1 MTSISHASPEMNA
14 LSNKIESIYPLAPMQ
29 EGLLFHTLMNPEQG
43 MYLLQYRHVMEME
56 SLNQTAFQR
65 AWSAVVQRHEL
76 LRTAFVW
83 KQQKRPLQVVYK
95 EVDLPVELMDWR
107 GVSEQAQQQKLDE
120 MLAQE
125 RQAGLDF
132 NKAPIMR
139 VRLIQLDEN
148 RYQFVRSYHHIL
160 MDAWCFSL
168 IMMDF
173 LTYYRAFVKGEQ
185 VTLPKPR
192 PYQDFIRWLREQ
204 PADTHKDF
212 WQQRLAGFDVPT
224 SLGIREPKQYL
235 EADPVVDLIEHLSVD
250 DTAKLQALAAQNKVT
265 LNTLIQGAWALLLNR
280 YSGEQ
285 DLLFGVTV
293 AGRPAHMEGM
303 ESIVGLFINTLPLR
317 WRVSP
322 TASLGE
328 WLRALQTE
336 NLALREH
343 ETSSLADIQQWS
355 EVEGQDLFQSLFV
368 FENAPMDAG
377 LSQENLEF
385 IVQNA
390 TNRTH
395 TNYPITVVIIPG
407 ESLHLQLTYQGQDFS
422 HDAVSIMLGHFKTLL
437 LSMLTLDSKATL
449 SQLPMLQ
456 AEEVEQQKLWSE
468 GDKFDLGAS
477 YIERFD
483 AQVAANPNKV
493 VVSDGETTLTYEA
506 LSQRV
511 NALTQK
517 LVHHGVKLD
526 SVVALLGERN
536 SDFLV
541 MILAVLRSGAAYL
554 PLDPSHPPL
563 RIAQVLKQSRSSL
576 VLANKQFEE
585 LALDALSASALS
597 VSALS
602 ESDLSESGLDGDK
615 PSVATYDRAEWST
628 SYEAPAGYEASAS
641 SELAF
646 DSAKAPDRKLAGQNL
661 AYVIFTSG
669 STGTPKGAM
678 VTRNGML
685 NNMLGKFAPL
695 QLTDQDVIAQ
705 TASQCFDISVWQFL
719 IAPILGARV
728 EILPDCISQDP
739 ARLVTEIDRRGIS
752 VLEPVPAL
760 IQGMLATETSGSK
773 SSLSTLRWV
782 LPTGEALP
790 PVLAQQWIEQY
801 PSIPLMNAYGPA
813 ECSDDVA
820 FYPIVDRLSDQVLH
834 VPIGSATA
842 NNRLYLLSP
851 ELELVPIGAIGEI
864 YVAGTGIGRGY
875 LNEPE
880 RTAGV
885 FLPNPFLNNG
895 ERLYRTGDLARYLAD
910 GSLQYVGRVDY
921 QVKVR
926 GYRIELGEIESRLAQ
941 HPDVDEVVLLAANDK
956 KRGKVLV
963 AYIAGEAL
971 NGAAKEQNEQNNW
984 RELRDFVAQGLPDY
998 MVPSAFVCLPKLPR
1012 NNNGKVDRKQLPSV
1026 DFNKQLGAGYV
1037 APTSELQ
1044 QSLCETWQSLLGLDR
1059 IGIHDNFFE
1068 LGGHSLL
1075 ATQMAGQLTRLLS
1088 REVPLRSI
1096 FEQPT
1101 IALLAS
1107 WIDANEGQNTLP
1119 PLKSLQG
1126 NNTSSNQDV
1135 KVKLS
1140 WSQQRMWFLQQLDPE
1155 SAAYNLPAA
1164 IRIHKTA
1171 EGKKLSVTV
1180 AEQALNSIISEHDI
1194 LRTHFV
1200 VEQGEPVQVISPKGD
1215 ISISV
1220 SHLETED
1227 EALSES
1233 LSESAILEKAL
1244 KADAMQPFSLDQGP
1258 LLRVSLYELEHS
1270 QVLAFN
1276 CHHIIADAWSLRL
1289 LVDQFCKIYQT
1300 IVNDQALA
1308 LATPELQYSDYALWQ
1323 RELMDEGHLESQLDY
1338 WKTLLQPKDSAQQST
1353 SDEALAL
1360 PVLSLSSDY
1369 PRPEQPS
1376 GEGKRYVTTLSA
1388 SIAQKLTDF
1397 DRAAGRSHFAS
1408 TMAAFQLLL
1417 GAYSGQKDILI
1428 GVPVANRHHAL
1439 TQDIFGCFINTL
1451 VQRADL
1457 TPTQSVEK
1465 LIESIAKQAQQAQ
1478 ANQDLPFDYLI
1489 DQLGVDRQTSYN
1501 PLFQSM
1507 FNYLSGKALD
1517 QLELGGL
1524 EVDAIDNRP
1533 DTALCDFKLDV
1544 QAHEGTFNLSFE
1556 YSTELFQPE
1565 TVIRMA
1571 NDFERIL
1578 EWMLENPESELTEMD
1593 LWQPADSEMLEAAS
1607 IPKGK
1612 SVLSQFAEQVNNQ
1625 PDAIGVQGGEAG
1637 SNPLTYAELN
1647 RHSDRLAVQLQKSG
1661 IKQGDRVALCVD
1673 RDQHM
1678 LVSIL
1683 AVLKS
1688 GAAYVPIE
1696 PEWPADRMSYVL
1708 AHSTPVLCLVN
1719 RAYQSKVTEFQPELA
1734 CLAIGADTWFDLDN
1748 TLESDLDSDTYN
1760 DHQVTTEQPL
1770 VYTEKSDTEKP
1781 DTEKPDQ
1788 LAYILY
1794 TSGSTGRPK
1803 GVEISLGNLAYL
1815 CRELSDCVP
1824 LSTKDKVLSLTTYCF
1839 DISIVELLY
1848 PLTQG
1853 ASILVATNE
1862 QTKDPRLLDQLLD
1875 AAVSHKPVSL
1885 MQATPATWSMFLARS
1900 RRTLDGV
1907 TAISIGEALSAE
1919 LGRQILMRGAELINA
1934 YGPTEVTVYSTYQ
1947 AITLADCD
1955 AATSSATLP
1964 IGKVFK
1970 GLSAHVLD
1978 DSMRSVPEGV
1988 TGELYLS
1995 GDGVGLGYHKAPDLT
2010 EKAFVANP
2018 YCSSP
2023 NRTAFAGHERFYKT
2037 GDLVSRRLDGTLDYL
2052 GRNDFQVKLRGF
2064 RIELGEIEA
2073 LLPQLDGVDN
2083 AVVLLEGKGD
2093 QAKLVAYWSGE
2104 QGESTALR
2112 EHLAK
2117 RLPEYMLP
2125 TFWQWLDVLPQNAN
2139 GKVDRGAL
2147 QALALPSLASAQAQ
2161 TQERTA
2167 PQGLWEKRLACI
2179 WNQVLLGVTD
2189 KAADKI
2195 ANKVADKA
2203 AERDSEH
2210 IDIAREDNFFSLG
2223 GHSLLAARIVAALA
2237 EDFAVD
2243 VPLRSLFEKPTLMA
2257 LAAEIEQLEQST
2269 DDSQPFIIPSRKRTE
2284 ASSGANL
2291 FPMHATQKRLWFLEK
2306 FSGASRA
2313 YQLTLSL
2320 RVKGKLNLTALQRA
2334 LAVLMSEQNSLRT
2347 VFVEQDGDLYQ
2358 AVLAGTESRPLAVP
2372 LSVHSLD
2379 SSLFEQANETL
2390 LVDTLRDLSNQA
2402 FTPEEKPPWR
2412 LDVLEAEQG
2421 EEHILQL
2428 CLHHLIA
2435 DAWSLKVFFDELQ
2448 ALYSDSVADVLNIE
2462 GRESLPYQFGDYAS
2476 WWQGSETRN
2485 TLQQQLNY
2493 WKEKLAGEQPLLDLP
2508 TDFPRPKQLSS
2519 KGQRYRFTLP
2529 ENLVAQLK
2537 QQSSQRQVTA
2547 FVPLLNAWQLLL
2559 SRYSGQDDIQ
2569 IGIPVANRQQAYSGK
2584 LIGYFASTQVVK
2596 APLALQES
2604 VETSWQRLQQTLT
2617 EAQQNQDLPFE
2628 KLVEALDL
2636 PRDNG
2641 RAPLFQSLF
2650 NLIQLDSDSHFAG
2663 LATERITL
2671 DEGTSLSEIG
2681 MQIEQGQNEQ
2691 GKSEWC
2697 CVLEYS
2703 SELFLQDTMA
2713 RYARHYLNLLTDM
2726 LSEPEKPL
2734 CQVEIL
2740 SGLDGNLDEKL
2751 EQTFNDTSAELKDD
2765 YDLIRRFESQVESTP
2780 EAIAIRFHDE
2790 SMSYRRLN
2798 SEVNQLAHYLMDKG
2812 VGAEQKVAIL
2822 LDRGP
2827 LAVIAHLAVL
2837 KAGGAY
2843 IPLDPA
2849 QPADRLSY
2857 ICQHAKPSLLITQT
2871 ENSGLVKS
2879 NADVLTLNS
2888 LPSESGLAFNLAL
2901 NHDWNL
2907 NPSRGIHYSQLAYVI
2922 YTSGSTGKPKGVAI
2936 SRGNLANFLH
2946 GMGQK
2951 IAISET
2957 DSWLAVTTTSF
2968 DISALEIY
2976 LPLLQGATLLMAD
2989 SQQTMDVDALFE
3001 LLNQATVFQ
3010 ATPTTWQMLL
3020 TKNDAVWPALK
3031 GIVGGEAVPNYLAKK
3046 LMEKGVTLINAY
3058 GPTETTIWSTTHS
3071 FNEKGAVEASDVEE
3085 GALEESAVEEGAVE
3099 KGISEDGVAAIG
3111 TPILNN
3117 RCYLLDDHLQPV
3129 PLGATGELY
3138 IAGEGVARGY
3148 QDAPDLTASVFVPD
3162 PFSQDGS
3169 RLYKT
3174 GDLVRLGKNGLLEYI
3189 GRSDFQIKVRG
3200 FRIELG
3206 EIENS
3211 LRKFEGVSEAVVVAD
3226 DKQRLVAFLQTQE
3239 SISSLTMRELLEAEL
3254 PAYMLPY
3261 QCVCVSQFALNS
3273 NGKIDRKAL
3282 TCQASA
3288 LELQT
3293 SSDRVQSRALEGDV
3307 EHRLAD
3313 IWQALL
3319 GTLPKAEDSFF
3330 VLGGHSLL
3338 AMQMIAKVEAEFGI
3352 RLALQSLFE
3361 KPTIAA
3367 LAEQITG
3374 SDEQQD
3380 DELDFMDQLL
3390 SEFED

>member
-56 SLNQTAFQR
+56 SLDFEAFQH
-65 AWSAVVQRHEL
+65 AWNAVAQRHEL

-95 EVDLPVELMDWR
+95 DVDLPVELMDWR
-107 GVSEQAQQQKLDE
+107 GVSAEQQQQKLKV

-125 RQAGLDF
+125 RQEELAF

-139 VRLIQLDEN
+139 VRLIQLDEK

-192 PYQDFIRWLREQ
+192 PYQDFIRWLRQQ
-204 PADTHKDF
+204 PADTHKGF
-212 WQQRLAGFDVPT
+212 WQQKLAGFDVPT
-224 SLGIREPKQYL
+224 SLGIRQPKQYL
-235 EADPVVDLIEHLSVD
+235 NADSVVDVVERLNVN
-250 DTAKLQALAAQNKVT
+250 DTTRLQALAAQNKVT
-265 LNTLIQGAWALLLNR
+265 LNTLMQGAWALLLNR

-293 AGRPAHMEGM
+293 AGRPTHMEGI
-303 ESIVGLFINTLPLR
+303 ESVVGLFINTLPLR
-317 WRVSP
+317 WHVSP
-322 TASLGE
+322 TASLGD
-328 WLRALQTE
+328 WLRALQNE

-355 EVEGQDLFQSLFV
+355 DVEGQDLFQSLFV

-385 IVQNA
+385 IVQDA

-422 HDAVSIMLGHFKTLL
+422 HDAVRIMLGHFRTLL
-437 LSMLTLDSKATL
+437 LSMLTLDSKAML
-449 SQLPMLQ
+449 SHLPMLQ
-456 AEEVEQQKLWSE
+456 VEEVEQQKLWSE
-468 GDKFDLGAS
+468 GENLDLGAS

-483 AQVAANPNKV
+483 AQVVTNPNKI
-493 VVSDGETTLTYEA
+493 VVSDGKTTLTYES
-506 LSQRV
+506 LNQCV

-517 LVHHGVKLD
+517 LVQQGVKVD

-563 RIAQVLKQSRSSL
+563 RIAQVLRQSRSGL
-576 VLANKQFEE
+576 VLANRQFEG
-585 LALDALSASALS
+585 LAVDALS
-597 VSALS
+597 VGVLS
-602 ESDLSESGLDGDK
+602 ESDLDGDK
-615 PSVATYDRAEWST
+615 SSIATYDGGEWSV
-628 SYEAPAGYEASAS
+628 AHDASVS
-641 SELAF
+641 GGSLS
-646 DSAKAPDRKLAGQNL
+646 DSAKTPDHKLAGQNL

-685 NNMLGKFAPL
+685 NNMLGKFGPL

-739 ARLVTEIDRRGIS
+739 ARLVAEIDRRGIT

-760 IQGMLATETSGSK
+760 IQGILATESPASE

-790 PVLAQQWIEQY
+790 PVLAQQWFKQY

-885 FLPNPFLNNG
+885 FLPNPFSNNG

-963 AYIAGEAL
+963 AYIAGETL
-971 NGAAKEQNEQNNW
+971 NGAEKEQNEQNNW
-984 RELRDFVAQGLPDY
+984 SELRDFVAQGLPDY

-1037 APTSELQ
+1037 APTTDLQ
-1044 QSLCETWQSLLGLDR
+1044 VSLCETWQSLLGLDR

-1107 WIDANEGQNTLP
+1107 WIDANEGQNALP
-1119 PLKSLQG
+1119 PLKSAQE
-1126 NNTSSNQDV
+1126 NNKPSSQNEN
-1135 KVKLS
+1135 VKLS

-1180 AEQALNSIISEHDI
+1180 AEQALNSIISQHDI

-1200 VEQGEPVQVISPKGD
+1200 VEQGEPVQVISPQGD

-1227 EALSES
+1227 EALP
-1233 LSESAILEKAL
+1233 ESARLEKAL
-1244 KADAMQPFSLDQGP
+1244 TADAMQPFSLDQGP

-1300 IVNDQALA
+1300 IVNDQAVA

-1338 WKTLLQPKDSAQQST
+1338 WKTLLQPKEQST
-1353 SDEALAL
+1353 SDESLAL

-1397 DRAAGRSHFAS
+1397 DRTAGRSHFAS

-1417 GAYSGQKDILI
+1417 GFYSGQKDILI
-1428 GVPVANRHHAL
+1428 GVPVANRHHAQ

-1457 TPTQSVEK
+1457 TPTQSVK
-1465 LIESIAKQAQQAQ
+1465 QLIESIVEQSQQAQ

-1489 DQLGVDRQTSYN
+1489 DQLGVARQTSHN

-1517 QLELGGL
+1517 QLDLAGL

-1544 QAHEGTFNLSFE
+1544 QAHQGAFNLSFE
-1556 YSTELFQPE
+1556 YSTELFHPD

-1578 EWMLENPESELTEMD
+1578 EWMLENPESELTQMD
-1593 LWQPADSEMLEAAS
+1593 LWQPTASEMLEAES
-1607 IPKGK
+1607 VPKAK
-1612 SVLSQFAEQVNNQ
+1612 SVLSQFAKQVRNQ
-1625 PDAIGVQGGEAG
+1625 PDAIGVLSGEEG
-1637 SNPLTYAELN
+1637 SNSLSYSALD

-1661 IKQGDRVALCVD
+1661 IKQGDRVALCID
-1673 RDQHM
+1673 RNQHM
-1678 LVSIL
+1678 LVCIL

-1696 PEWPADRMSYVL
+1696 PEWPADRMAYVL
-1708 AHSTPVLCLVN
+1708 AHSSPALCLVN
-1719 RAYQSKVTEFQPELA
+1719 ATYQSKVTELQPELA
-1734 CLAIGADTWFDLDN
+1734 CLAIGAETWADLNRDLDR
-1748 TLESDLDSDTYN
+1748 DLDSDS
-1760 DHQVTTEQPL
+1760 QVTLEQPL
-1770 VYTEKSDTEKP
+1770 IHTEKQ
-1781 DTEKPDQ
+1781 DQ

-1803 GVEISLGNLAYL
+1803 GVEISVDNLAHL
-1815 CRELSDCVP
+1815 CRELSSRVP
-1824 LSTKDKVLSLTTYCF
+1824 LSAKDKVLSLTTYCF

-1862 QTKDPRLLDQLLD
+1862 QAKDPRLLDQLLD
-1875 AAVSHKPVSL
+1875 ASANLSPVSV
-1885 MQATPATWSMFLARS
+1885 MQATPATWSMLLARS
-1900 RRTLDGV
+1900 RRSLDGV
-1907 TAISIGEALSAE
+1907 TAIAGGEALSAE
-1919 LGRQILMRGAELINA
+1919 LGRQILMRGAELING
-1934 YGPTEVTVYSTYQ
+1934 YGPTEVTVYSTFHPV
-1947 AITLADCD
+1947 TLADCD
-1955 AATSSATLP
+1955 GATANATLP
-1964 IGKVFK
+1964 IGKAVK

-1978 DSMRSVPEGV
+1978 SSMRSVPVGV

-1995 GDGVGLGYHKAPDLT
+1995 GDGVGVGYHKASDLT
-2010 EKAFVANP
+2010 EKAFVLNR
-2018 YCSSP
+2018 YRSSP
-2023 NRTAFAGHERFYKT
+2023 YSSAPAGHERFYKT
-2037 GDLVSRRLDGTLDYL
+2037 GDLVSRRVDGTLDYL

-2104 QGESTALR
+2104 QRESTALR

-2117 RLPEYMLP
+2117 SLPEYMLP
-2125 TFWQWLDVLPQNAN
+2125 TFWQWLEVLPQNAN

-2147 QALALPSLASAQAQ
+2147 KALALPSLASAQAQ
-2161 TQERTA
+2161 TGERTA
-2167 PQGLWEKRLACI
+2167 PQSLWEKRLAGI
-2179 WNQVLLGVTD
+2179 WRQVLLGRTD
-2189 KAADKI
+2189 KI
-2195 ANKVADKA
+2195 ADKA
-2203 AERDSEH
+2203 AEIDGEQ

-2237 EDFAVD
+2237 ENFAVD
-2243 VPLRSLFEKPTLMA
+2243 VPLRSLFERPTLMA
-2257 LAAEIEQLEQST
+2257 LAAEVEQLELST
-2269 DDSQPFIIPSRKRTE
+2269 DDSRPFIIPSRKATE
-2284 ASSGANL
+2284 DSSDSKL

-2306 FSGASRA
+2306 FSVASRA

-2320 RVKGKLNLTALQRA
+2320 RVKGKLNLTALRQA

-2347 VFVEQDGDLYQ
+2347 VFVEQSGDLYQ
-2358 AVLAGTESRPLAVP
+2358 EVLAGSESRPLEVP
-2372 LSVHSLD
+2372 LSVHNLD
-2379 SSLFEQANETL
+2379 SSLFEQANESL
-2390 LVDTLRDLSNQA
+2390 LVDVLHDLSNQV

-2412 LDVLEAEQG
+2412 LDVLESEQG
-2421 EEHILQL
+2421 EEHVLQL
-2428 CLHHLIA
+2428 CMHHLIA
-2435 DAWSLKVFFDELQ
+2435 DGWSLKVFFDELQ

-2462 GRESLPYQFGDYAS
+2462 ERESLPYQFGDYAS
-2476 WWQGSETRN
+2476 WWQGSETSH
-2485 TLQQQLNY
+2485 TLQQQLSY

-2519 KGQRYRFTLP
+2519 EGQRYRFKLP
-2529 ENLVAQLK
+2529 EKLVAQLK

-2547 FVPLLNAWQLLL
+2547 FVPLFNAWQLLL
-2559 SRYSGQDDIQ
+2559 SRYSGQNDIQ

-2596 APLALQES
+2596 APLELQES
-2604 VETSWQRLQQTLT
+2604 VETSWERLQQTLT
-2617 EAQQNQDLPFE
+2617 EAQQNQQLPFE
-2628 KLVEALDL
+2628 QLVEALDL

-2663 LATERITL
+2663 FTTERITL

-2681 MQIEQGQNEQ
+2681 MQIEQGE
-2691 GKSEWC
+2691 SEWF

-2726 LSEPEKPL
+2726 LSEPQKLL
-2734 CQVEIL
+2734 CQIEIL
-2740 SGLDGNLDEKL
+2740 SESDGKFDETL
-2751 EQTFNDTSAELKDD
+2751 GQAFNDTSAELKDE
-2765 YDLIRRFESQVESTP
+2765 YDLVRRFESQVESTP

-2790 SMSYRRLN
+2790 SMTYRRLN
-2798 SEVNQLAHYLMDKG
+2798 TEVNRLAHYLMDKG

-2827 LAVIAHLAVL
+2827 LVVIAHLAVL
-2837 KAGGAY
+2837 KAGGMY

-2849 QPADRLSY
+2849 QPAQRLSY
-2857 ICQHAKPSLLITQT
+2857 ICQHAEPSLLIAQT
-2871 ENSGLVKS
+2871 ENSGLVES
-2879 NADVLTLNS
+2879 GVDVLTMNT
-2888 LPSESGLAFNLAL
+2888 LPSESSLAFSLEL
-2901 NHDWNL
+2901 NHEWDL
-2907 NPSRGIHYSQLAYVI
+2907 NPNRDIHYSQLAYVI
-2922 YTSGSTGKPKGVAI
+2922 YTSGSTAKPKGVAI

-2976 LPLLQGATLLMAD
+2976 LPLLQGSTLLMAD

-3001 LLNQATVFQ
+3001 LLSQATVFQ
-3010 ATPTTWQMLL
+3010 ATPTSWQMLL
-3020 TKNDAVWPALK
+3020 TKSDAVWPALK

-3046 LMEKGVTLINAY
+3046 LMEKGVTLMNAY

-3071 FNEKGAVEASDVEE
+3071 FNENCV
-3085 GALEESAVEEGAVE
+3085 VEEGAVE
-3099 KGISEDGVAAIG
+3099 KGISEEGVAAIG

-3117 RCYLLDDHLQPV
+3117 RCYILDDHLQPV
-3129 PLGATGELY
+3129 PFGATGELY
-3138 IAGEGVARGY
+3138 IAGDGVARGY
-3148 QDAPDLTASVFVPD
+3148 HDAPDLTASVFMPD

-3174 GDLVRLGKNGLLEYI
+3174 GDLVRRGKNGVLEYI

-3211 LRKFEGVSEAVVVAD
+3211 LRKLESVSEAVVVAD
-3226 DKQRLVAFLQTQE
+3226 DKQRLVAFLQTEE

-3254 PAYMLPY
+3254 PAYMVPY

-3273 NGKIDRKAL
+3273 NGKIDRKVL
-3282 TCQASA
+3282 TSQASE

-3293 SSDRVQSRALEGDV
+3293 SSDIMQSRVLEGDV

-3313 IWQALL
+3313 IWLALL
-3319 GTLPKAEDSFF
+3319 GTLPRAEDSFF
-3330 VLGGHSLL
+3330 ALGGHSLL

-3361 KPTIAA
+3361 KPTITA
-3367 LAEQITG
+3367 LAEQIAD

-3390 SEFED
+3390 SEIED

>member
-56 SLNQTAFQR
+56 SLDFEAFQR
-65 AWSAVVQRHEL
+65 AWNAVVQRHEL

-83 KQQKRPLQVVYK
+83 KQQKRPLQVVFK
-95 EVDLPVELMDWR
+95 DADLPVELMDWR
-107 GVSEQAQQQKLDE
+107 GVSEQEQQQKLE
-120 MLAQE
+120 ALLAQE
-125 RQAGLDF
+125 RQEELDF
-132 NKAPIMR
+132 NKAPVMR
-139 VRLIQLDEN
+139 VRLIQLDEK

-173 LTYYRAFVKGEQ
+173 LTYYRAFAKGEL

-204 PADTHKDF
+204 PADTHKGF

-235 EADPVVDLIEHLSVD
+235 EADSVVDLVEHLSVD

-293 AGRPAHMEGM
+293 AGRPTHMEGI

-317 WRVSP
+317 WNVSP

-355 EVEGQDLFQSLFV
+355 DVEGQDLFQSLFV

-468 GDKFDLGAS
+468 GDKFDLGES

-483 AQVAANPNKV
+483 AQVKANPNKI
-493 VVSDGETTLTYEA
+493 VVSDGETTLTYES
-506 LSQRV
+506 LNQRV
-511 NALTQK
+511 NALTQN
-517 LVHHGVKLD
+517 LIQQGVKLD
-526 SVVALLGERN
+526 NVVALLGERN

-554 PLDPSHPPL
+554 PLDPSHPSL

-576 VLANKQFEE
+576 VLANRQFEG
-585 LALDALSASALS
+585 LALE
-597 VSALS
+597 ALS
-602 ESDLSESGLDGDK
+602 EGALLESDLDADK
-615 PSVATYDRAEWST
+615 PRVATYEAGEWST
-628 SYEAPAGYEASAS
+628 SYEVS
-641 SELAF
+641 SSCELAL
-646 DSAKAPDRKLAGQNL
+646 DSAKAPDHKLAGQNL

-669 STGTPKGAM
+669 STGTPKGTM

-695 QLTDQDVIAQ
+695 QLTGQDVIAQ

-739 ARLVTEIDRRGIS
+739 ARLVTEIDRRGIT

-760 IQGMLATETSGSK
+760 IQGMLATETPDSK

-801 PSIPLMNAYGPA
+801 PAIPLMNAYGPA

-885 FLPNPFLNNG
+885 FLPNPFSNNG
-895 ERLYRTGDLARYLAD
+895 ERIYRTGDLARYLAD

-963 AYIAGEAL
+963 AYIAGETL
-971 NGAAKEQNEQNNW
+971 NGAAKDQNEQNNW
-984 RELRDFVAQGLPDY
+984 SELRDFVAQGLPDY

-1012 NNNGKVDRKQLPSV
+1012 NNNGKVDRKQLPDV

-1037 APTSELQ
+1037 APTTELQ
-1044 QSLCETWQSLLGLDR
+1044 VSLSKTWQSLLGLDR

-1119 PLKSLQG
+1119 PLKSAQE
-1126 NNTSSNQDV
+1126 NSTPSSQNEN
-1135 KVKLS
+1135 VKLS

-1180 AEQALNSIISEHDI
+1180 AEQALNSIISQHDI

-1220 SHLETED
+1220 SLLETED

-1233 LSESAILEKAL
+1233 AVLGKAL

-1300 IVNDQALA
+1300 IVNDQAVA

-1338 WKTLLQPKDSAQQST
+1338 WKTQLQPKEQST
-1353 SDEALAL
+1353 PDESLAL

-1369 PRPEQPS
+1369 PRPEQLS

-1397 DRAAGRSHFAS
+1397 DRTAGRSHFAS

-1428 GVPVANRHHAL
+1428 GVPVANRHHAQ

-1457 TPTQSVEK
+1457 TPTQSVEQ
-1465 LIESIAKQAQQAQ
+1465 LIESIVEQAQQAQ

-1517 QLELGGL
+1517 QLDLGGL
-1524 EVDAIDNRP
+1524 EVAAIDNRP

-1556 YSTELFQPE
+1556 YSTELFHPD

-1578 EWMLENPESELTEMD
+1578 EWMLENPESELTQMD
-1593 LWQPADSEMLEAAS
+1593 LWQPAAAEILEVES
-1607 IPKGK
+1607 TPKAK
-1612 SVLSQFAEQVNNQ
+1612 SVLSQFAEQVRNQ

-1637 SNPLTYAELN
+1637 SSLLTYATLDK
-1647 RHSDRLAVQLQKSG
+1647 HSDRLAIQLQKSG
-1661 IKQGDRVALCVD
+1661 IKQGDRIALCVD
-1673 RDQHM
+1673 RNQHM
-1678 LVSIL
+1678 LVCIL

-1696 PEWPADRMSYVL
+1696 PEWPADRMAYVL
-1708 AHSTPVLCLVN
+1708 AHSSPALCLVN
-1719 RAYQSKVTEFQPELA
+1719 GAYQSKVTELQPELV
-1734 CLAIGADTWFDLDN
+1734 CLAIGAETWVELAND
-1748 TLESDLDSDTYN
+1748 DSDS
-1760 DHQVTTEQPL
+1760 QVTAEQSL
-1770 VYTEKSDTEKP
+1770 VYTEKPDTEKP

-1803 GVEISLGNLAYL
+1803 GVEISIDNLAHL
-1815 CRELSDCVP
+1815 CRELSGRVP
-1824 LSTKDKVLSLTTYCF
+1824 LSAKDKVLSLTTYCF

-1853 ASILVATNE
+1853 VSILVATNE
-1862 QTKDPRLLDQLLD
+1862 QAKDPRLLDQLLD
-1875 AAVSHKPVSL
+1875 ASANHTPVSL
-1885 MQATPATWSMFLARS
+1885 MQATPATWSMLLARS
-1900 RRTLDGV
+1900 HRSLDGV
-1907 TAISIGEALSAE
+1907 TAIAGGEALSAE
-1919 LGRQILMRGAELINA
+1919 LGRQILMRGATLING
-1934 YGPTEVTVYSTYQ
+1934 YGPTEVTVYSTFHPV
-1947 AITLADCD
+1947 TLADCD
-1955 AATSSATLP
+1955 GATASATLP
-1964 IGKVFK
+1964 IGKAVK

-1978 DSMRSVPEGV
+1978 GAMRSVPVGV

-1995 GDGVGLGYHKAPDLT
+1995 GDGVGLGYHKAADLT

-2018 YCSSP
+2018 YS
-2023 NRTAFAGHERFYKT
+2023 AALAGHERFYKT
-2037 GDLVSRRLDGTLDYL
+2037 GDLVSRRVDGTLDYL

-2104 QGESTALR
+2104 QDESTVLR

-2117 RLPEYMLP
+2117 SLPEYMVP
-2125 TFWQWLDVLPQNAN
+2125 TLWQWLEVLPQNAN
-2139 GKVDRGAL
+2139 GKVDRAAL
-2147 QALALPSLASAQAQ
+2147 KALALPSLASAQSQ
-2161 TQERTA
+2161 TGERTA
-2167 PQGLWEKRLACI
+2167 PQSLWEKRLAGI
-2179 WNQVLLGVTD
+2179 WNQVLLGRTD
-2189 KAADKI
+2189 ELVDKTLD
-2195 ANKVADKA
+2195 NS
-2203 AERDSEH
+2203 SEQM
-2210 IDIAREDNFFSLG
+2210 DIAREDNFFSLG

-2257 LAAEIEQLEQST
+2257 LAAEIELLEQST
-2269 DDSQPFIIPSRKRTE
+2269 DDSRPFIIPSRKMAE

-2320 RVKGKLNLTALQRA
+2320 RVKGKLNLTALRQA

-2347 VFVEQDGDLYQ
+2347 IFVEQDGDLYQ
-2358 AVLAGTESRPLAVP
+2358 EVLAGTETCHLMVP
-2372 LSVHSLD
+2372 LNVHTLD
-2379 SSLFEQANETL
+2379 SNLFEQANETL

-2412 LDVLEAEQG
+2412 LDVLESEQS
-2421 EEHILQL
+2421 EEHVLQL
-2428 CLHHLIA
+2428 CMHHLIA

-2448 ALYSDSVADVLNIE
+2448 ALYSDSVADVLDIE
-2462 GRESLPYQFGDYAS
+2462 ERESLPYQFGDYAS
-2476 WWQGSETRN
+2476 WWQGSEPRN

-2519 KGQRYRFTLP
+2519 EGQRYRFKLP

-2596 APLALQES
+2596 APLALQDS
-2604 VETSWQRLQQTLT
+2604 VETSWERLQQTLT

-2628 KLVEALDL
+2628 QLVEALDL

-2650 NLIQLDSDSHFAG
+2650 NLIQLNSDSHFAG
-2663 LATERITL
+2663 FTTERIKL
-2671 DEGTSLSEIG
+2671 DEGTTLSEIG

-2691 GKSEWC
+2691 GKSEWF

-2713 RYARHYLNLLTDM
+2713 RYARHYLNLLKGM
-2726 LSEPEKPL
+2726 LSEPQKLL
-2734 CQVEIL
+2734 CQIEIL
-2740 SGLDGNLDEKL
+2740 SESDGNLDETL
-2751 EQTFNDTSAELKDD
+2751 GQGFNDTSGELKDD
-2765 YDLIRRFESQVESTP
+2765 YDLVRRFESQVESTP

-2827 LAVIAHLAVL
+2827 LVVIAHLAVL

-2843 IPLDPA
+2843 VPLDPA
-2849 QPADRLSY
+2849 QPAERLSY
-2857 ICQHAKPSLLITQT
+2857 ICQHAKPSLLITQK
-2871 ENSGLVKS
+2871 ENSGLVDS
-2879 NADVLTLNS
+2879 SVDVLSLNS
-2888 LPSESGLAFNLAL
+2888 LPSEGGLAFNQESVLI

-2907 NPSRGIHYSQLAYVI
+2907 NPSRSIHYSQLAYVI

-2976 LPLLQGATLLMAD
+2976 LPLLQGATLLLAD

-3001 LLNQATVFQ
+3001 LLSQATVFQ
-3010 ATPTTWQMLL
+3010 ATPTSWQMLL

-3046 LMEKGVTLINAY
+3046 LMEKGVTLVNAY
-3058 GPTETTIWSTTHS
+3058 GPTETTIWSTTLS
-3071 FNEKGAVEASDVEE
+3071 FNEK
-3085 GALEESAVEEGAVE
+3085 GAVE

-3111 TPILNN
+3111 MPILNN
-3117 RCYLLDDHLQPV
+3117 RCYILDDHLQPV

-3148 QDAPDLTASVFVPD
+3148 QNAPDLTASVFMPD

-3174 GDLVRLGKNGLLEYI
+3174 GDLVRLGVNGVLEYI

-3239 SISSLTMRELLEAEL
+3239 SISSLTMRERLEAEL
-3254 PAYMLPY
+3254 PAYMVPY
-3261 QCVCVSQFALNS
+3261 QCVCVSEFVLNS

-3282 TCQASA
+3282 TSQASE
-3288 LELQT
+3288 LEIQT
-3293 SSDRVQSRALEGDV
+3293 TSNMAKSRALEGDV

-3319 GTLPKAEDSFF
+3319 GTSPRAEDSFF
-3330 VLGGHSLL
+3330 ALGGHSLL